1 MNGRGATDAPS
12 IAEIT
17 KGAPADGAGE
27 PVQRDSLANFFP
39 ALLLLTVLAAAL
51 EGGAAAVLNEAAFAT
66 AALSTA
72 AFAVGVTVAWRQSHA
87 GRPVRARA
95 ALAISL
101 TLFGAVGSLMIPGV
115 AQATALLPV
124 VAVILV
130 LPHVPRRAF
139 TLVGA
144 AAVGSA
150 AVILIFDQL
159 ADREPA
165 IAGLPGTIFRDAIH
179 IGVLVL
185 VLAGL
190 SDFAISARNSLKA
203 TRELTERQLRVTTS
217 RLSLVA
223 ALRVLRAEAT
233 PEATAAGIARALIDL
248 PLVDVVAVLEATDDG
263 LLVLAASGGE
273 AVHIT
278 SGEILP
284 PARARYLL
292 ERSQH
297 GAWGELW
304 VDHPRPEAEDE
315 RAIQHGMQGQVYAPI
330 LSGEEVVG
338 LIGIATTDRD
348 QAIHLVADLPS
359 VGEAASVAGAILA
372 PSLVARRTLSS
383 TRGRIADIISTG
395 AFHPVFQPIVD
406 LQTGLTVGF
415 EALTRFAAGDAP
427 DRLFADA
434 ARVGLGPELEAATLA
449 AAVGDAVRLPQ
460 NDWLSLNVSPAFL
473 GECATLAAILRLRT
487 RSIVLEITE
496 HEIIRDYAPLHEA
509 MRTFGPDVRLAVD
522 DAGAGVANFQHL
534 VDLRPDIVKI
544 DASLIRGVNAD
555 VSRQALIVGFLHF
568 AEASGALVLAE
579 GIETQAEQDTV
590 QRLGVTLG
598 QGHRLGY
605 PAPVATWANVTA
617 TMPRPPMLAE
627 VIPIR
632 RAGARPAE

>member
-1 MNGRGATDAPS
+1 V
-12 IAEIT
+12 E
-17 KGAPADGAGE
+17 
-27 PVQRDSLANFFP
+27 RDSLANFFP
-39 ALLLLTVLAAAL
+39 ALLLLTLLAAAL

-72 AFAVGVTVAWRQSHA
+72 AFAIGVAVAWRQSRA

-130 LPHVPRRAF
+130 LPHVPRKAF

-150 AVILIFDQL
+150 AMILVFDQL

-165 IAGLPGTIFRDAIH
+165 IAGLAGTIFRDAIH
-179 IGVLVL
+179 IGVLIL

-203 TRELTERQLRVTTS
+203 TRDLTERQLGVTTS

-223 ALRVLRAEAT
+223 ALRVLHAEPT

-248 PLVDVVAVLEATDDG
+248 PLVDVAAVLEATEEG
-263 LLVLAASGGE
+263 LVVLAASGGGQVQIE
-273 AVHIT
+273 
-278 SGEILP
+278 SGEIL
-284 PARARYLL
+284 ARSRAQYLL
-292 ERSQH
+292 DQSQH

-304 VDHPRPEAEDE
+304 ADRPMQGFDDE
-315 RAIQHGMQGQVYAPI
+315 RATRLGMQGQVFAPI
-330 LSGEEVVG
+330 LSGDEVVG
-338 LIGIATTDRD
+338 LIGIGTIDRD

-372 PSLVARRTLSS
+372 PALVARRKLSF
-383 TRGRIADIISTG
+383 TRGRIAEIISTG

-460 NDWLSLNVSPAFL
+460 NDWLSLNVSPVFL
-473 GECATLAAILRLRT
+473 GECATLAAILRFRT

-496 HEIIRDYAPLHEA
+496 HEIINDYAPLHAA

-598 QGHRLGY
+598 QGYHLGY
-605 PAPVATWANVTA
+605 PAPVATWANATA
-617 TMPRPPMLAE
+617 AVPRPPVLAQ

-632 RAGARPAE
+632 RSVARPAD